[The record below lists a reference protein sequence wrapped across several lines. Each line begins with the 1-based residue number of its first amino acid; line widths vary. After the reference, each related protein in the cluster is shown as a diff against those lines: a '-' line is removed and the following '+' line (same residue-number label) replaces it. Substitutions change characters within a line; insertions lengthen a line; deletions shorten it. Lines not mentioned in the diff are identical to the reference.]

1 MLPHFLSSARTKTP
15 IDVLAL
21 NMAYGLDFVS
31 AFTFGTAQGTNFILD
46 VHARNYWFGIYLK
59 AFPSDYMFWLLYM
72 PGLRKWAR
80 RIGVI
85 IGPDWIDEA
94 RRNLEHWTLQI
105 VDNTEQAL
113 RKRPLGDMP
122 DGDVPIVY
130 NQLKLAHA
138 KERYA
143 KGVDPTLSPPAEE
156 RLQIASE
163 CLDHLIATR
172 DVFGIAYTFVVY
184 EISRHQ
190 EAQQKLH
197 KELKS
202 LSKSLKLPLGPN
214 TSDLPTAGELESLP
228 LLNAMIKESLRL
240 RGTLPTPNPRVTPLD
255 KLTTI
260 GPYKNIPR
268 GTRIS
273 SFAWCLHR
281 NERVF
286 PDCENWRPE
295 RWLGEFGDL
304 GEQERWFWTFGSGSR
319 MCVGDSLAIEMIRYA
334 VAFIFTNFHT
344 SIVVSEDFG
353 KDRQWVTG
361 KSDEKLV
368 LRFDEIHVEEA

>member
-1 MLPHFLSSARTKTP
+1 MSPHFSSSARTRTP

-21 NMAYGLDFVS
+21 NMAYGLDVVS
-31 AFTFGTAQGTNFILD
+31 AFTFGIPQGTNFIHD
-46 VHARNYWFGIYLK
+46 VHARNYWFGTYLK
-59 AFPSDYMFWLLYM
+59 AFPSDYMFWLLYA
-72 PGLRKWAR
+72 PGLRKWAH
-80 RIGVI
+80 RIGI
-85 IGPDWIDEA
+85 TIAPDWIGEA
-94 RRNLEHWTLQI
+94 RRNLEQWTLQI
-105 VDNTEQAL
+105 VDNTEEAL
-113 RKRPLGDMP
+113 RKRSVEDMP

-143 KGVDPTLSPPAEE
+143 KGADLALAPPSEE

-172 DVFGIAYTFVVY
+172 DVFGP
-184 EISRHQ
+184 S
-190 EAQQKLH
+190 
-197 KELKS
+197 
-202 LSKSLKLPLGPN
+202 
-214 TSDLPTAGELESLP
+214 TSHLPTATELESLP

-255 KLTTI
+255 KITTI
-260 GPYKNIPR
+260 GPYESIP
-268 GTRIS
+268 GGIRIS

-281 NERVF
+281 NEKVF

-295 RWLGEFGDL
+295 RWLGELGDL

-334 VAFIFTNFHT
+334 VALVFTNFHT
-344 SIVVSEDFG
+344 SVIVSEGFG
-353 KDRQWVTG
+353 KDRQWVIG
-361 KSDEKLV
+361 KPDEKLV
-368 LRFDEIHVEEA
+368 LQFNEIHAEKA

>member
-1 MLPHFLSSARTKTP
+1 MLPHFSSSARNRTP

-21 NMAYGLDFVS
+21 NMAYGLDVVS
-31 AFTFGTAQGTNFILD
+31 AFTFGIPQGTNFIHD
-46 VHARNYWFGIYLK
+46 VHARNYWFSMYLK
-59 AFPSDYMFWLLYM
+59 AFPSDYMFWLLYT
-72 PGLRKWAR
+72 PGLRKWAH
-80 RIGVI
+80 RIGVTI
-85 IGPDWIDEA
+85 APDWIGEA
-94 RRNLEHWTLQI
+94 RQSLEQWTLQV
-105 VDNTEQAL
+105 VDNTEKAL
-113 RKRPLGDMP
+113 RRRSVEDMP

-138 KERYA
+138 KERHA
-143 KGVDPTLSPPAEE
+143 KGVDLALGASPEE

-190 EAQQKLH
+190 EAQRELH
-197 KELKS
+197 KELES
-202 LSKSLKLPLGPN
+202 LPKPLKLPLGPS
-214 TSDLPTAGELESLP
+214 TSDLPTAAELESLP

-255 KLTTI
+255 KVSTI
-260 GPYKNIPR
+260 GPYESIP
-268 GTRIS
+268 GGIRIS

-281 NERVF
+281 NEKVF

-295 RWLGEFGDL
+295 RWLGELGDL

-319 MCVGDSLAIEMIRYA
+319 MCVGDSLAIESM
-334 VAFIFTNFHT
+334 
-344 SIVVSEDFG
+344 
-353 KDRQWVTG
+353 
-361 KSDEKLV
+361 
-368 LRFDEIHVEEA
+368 